1 MISNLPDRIF
11 LCGFMG
17 AGKSMIGRALAEKL
31 EAPFLDLDDRIEE
44 KAGQSIPEIF
54 DQNGEAGFR
63 TLERRAVME
72 VVREFEGVV
81 ALGGGSLQSQHMV
94 DHLKINGLL
103 IFIETP
109 ISVILDRI
117 SQDPDR
123 PLLVNEDG
131 RPKDRDTLEDEMTTL
146 YEERKPFYEQ
156 AVITVTNDGSKDPE
170 DIVAT
175 LLKKIRNHV
184 EYY

>member
-1 MISNLPDRIF
+1 MAN
-11 LCGFMG
+11 
-17 AGKSMIGRALAEKL
+17 KL
-31 EAPFLDLDDRIEE
+31 KIPFLDLDDRIEE

-63 TLERRAVME
+63 TLERRSIME

-94 DHLKINGLL
+94 DHLKLNGLL
-103 IFIETP
+103 VFIETP

-117 SQDPDR
+117 SQDPNR
-123 PLLVNEDG
+123 PLLTNEDG
-131 RPKDRDTLEDEMTTL
+131 SPKDLETLEEEMTAL
-146 YEERKPFYEQ
+146 YEERKPLYEQ
-156 AVITVTNDGSKDPE
+156 SVITVTNDGNKDPE
-170 DIVAT
+170 EIVT
-175 LLKKIRNHV
+175 ILLKKIRNHV